1 MAYAP
6 IPVKITQAATNP
18 DSVHA
23 PENLLLVGPLP
34 ENATPQ
40 ATTSTYGTVKKAATI
55 ANQSTFAD
63 LAAATTAYNNLLTAL
78 KNAGIM
84 A

>member
-1 MAYAP
+1 MPYAGK
-6 IPVKITQAATNP
+6 PVKISQAATNP
-18 DSVHA
+18 SPGYA
-23 PENLLLVGPLP
+23 PENLVLIGALP

-40 ATTSTYGTVKKAATI
+40 ATTSTYGTVKKAANI

-78 KNAGIM
+78 KNAGQM
-84 A
+84 